1 MMSELVPNP
10 TTAIA
15 TFAKADR
22 LSVRQRK
29 NWIEILTSF
38 DARNK
43 YVVYNELGEPVM
55 NVEEQGSGFGSFV
68 KRLILQSMRPFETKI
83 EDLTT
88 GGTHLL
94 TLNKPFRFIFHRI
107 EVRDPSGTL
116 LGAIQWKWSWLR
128 RRYLVVGPDGREV
141 ATLFGPI
148 LKPWTFQIQ
157 LPGST
162 QQVGVIQKKWSG
174 LLKEAFSDADNFWVA
189 YESIE
194 DPQLRA
200 LLFAAT
206 VLIDIV
212 HFEHGGWVGQV

>member
-1 MMSELVPNP
+1 MSELVP
-10 TTAIA
+10 TSSAAIA
-15 TFAKADR
+15 PFTKTQR

-29 NWIEILTSF
+29 NWLEIITSF

-43 YVVYNELGEPVM
+43 YVVYNELGEPVF
-55 NVEEQGSGFGSFV
+55 NVQEQGSGFGSFM
-68 KRLILQSMRPFETKI
+68 KRLLLQWMRPFTSQVD
-83 EDLTT
+83 DLTT
-88 GGTHLL
+88 GGTAML
-94 TLNKPFRFIFHRI
+94 TLRKPFRFIFHRL
-107 EVRDPSGTL
+107 EVRDASGTL
-116 LGAIQWKWSWLR
+116 LGAIQRKWTWIR
-128 RRYLVVGPDGREV
+128 RKYIIEGPDGREV

-162 QQVGVIQKKWSG
+162 QEVGLIQKKWSG
-174 LLKEAFSDADNFWVA
+174 LLKEMFSEADNFWVA
-189 YESIE
+189 YEAVE

-212 HFEHGGWVGQV
+212 HFEQKN

>member
-1 MMSELVPNP
+1 MSELVPTP
-10 TTAIA
+10 PGAIA
-15 TFAKADR
+15 TFAKTDR

-29 NWIEILTSF
+29 NWLEIITSF

-55 NVEEQGSGFGSFV
+55 NVEEQGTGFGSLM
-68 KRLILQSMRPFETKI
+68 KRLFLQWMRPFETKV
-83 EDLTT
+83 EDLTA
-88 GGTHLL
+88 GGTPLL
-94 TLNKPFRFIFHRI
+94 TLNKPFRFIFHRL
-107 EVRDPSGTL
+107 EVRDPNGTL
-116 LGAIQWKWSWLR
+116 LGAIQRKWTWVR
-128 RRYLVVGPDGREV
+128 RKYILEGPDGREV

-162 QQVGVIQKKWSG
+162 QEVGVIQKKWSG
-174 LLKEAFSDADNFWVA
+174 LLKEMFSEADNFWVA
-189 YESIE
+189 YEAIT

-212 HFEHGGWVGQV
+212 HFERSS